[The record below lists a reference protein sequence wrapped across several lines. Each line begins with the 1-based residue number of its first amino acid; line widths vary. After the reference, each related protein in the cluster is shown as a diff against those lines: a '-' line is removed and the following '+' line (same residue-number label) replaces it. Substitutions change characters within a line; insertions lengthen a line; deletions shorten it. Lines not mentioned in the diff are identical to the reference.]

1 MDYQWSDFG
10 VNRPAHSWEPALA
23 RFMTTIVRL
32 RARNHPNWTEV
43 GVARDIIPSMSIEL
57 VTQVS
62 FKSVQPIFCYS
73 FWSAFWPAFRF
84 FIFFHRTLCVGLRM
98 YFLSFHFVHHTCLF
112 DISFISNCI
121 SMKLTP
127 EFYLCM
133 PYKATNLQLQT
144 TKCKKFTV
152 PFTLHVGICHNLC
165 RDWINCM
172 KLYTHI
178 LHIYLHLWEKFKENV
193 TTNLSRRGSSIL
205 PISITLIQYLC

>member
-1 MDYQWSDFG
+1 
-10 VNRPAHSWEPALA
+10 
-23 RFMTTIVRL
+23 MTTIVRP
-32 RARNHPNWTEV
+32 RTRNQPNWTEALV
-43 GVARDIIPSMSIEL
+43 TRDIIPSLSIEL

-73 FWSAFWPAFRF
+73 FWKVDLWPNKIRPAFRF
-84 FIFFHRTLCVGLRM
+84 IFVFIAHFAWACVCT
-98 YFLSFHFVHHTCLF
+98 FLSFHFVHHTCLF
-112 DISFISNCI
+112 NIFFISKCI
-121 SMKLTP
+121 SMKLTT

-152 PFTLHVGICHNLC
+152 PFTLHVGICHNLYTN
-165 RDWINCM
+165 WISCM

-193 TTNLSRRGSSIL
+193 TTNLSRRVLLIL
-205 PISITLIQYLC
+205 PISITLIQYLHPCILNYWICKDRK